1 MKSNLKIVNKT
12 KSLNF
17 KKIAQTRRQRGYN
30 WEDTLVK
37 RFNKMDDWKAFR
49 LGSPSVALPDILCV
63 NNIDSI
69 IFTIEAKSGTG
80 TTLTV
85 PFDQIIR
92 CLSWTNNFTVYK
104 TRKVI
109 LAFKFLSKKRIGVG
123 KYEKRELREFYKI
136 WNAKKDPIDI
146 VCKYDGTTYALI
158 QGEKKKLNLKV
169 FFLSQISS
177 HLKYQCMNQHIQ
189 LKIYLNLFSV
199 LVNKIYFL
207 MVDTFS
213 I

>member
-37 RFNKMDDWKAFR
+37 RFNKMENWKAFR

-136 WNAKKDPIDI
+136 WNAKKDSTYFGLIEIDHGI
-146 VCKYDGTTYALI
+146 RIMGK
-158 QGEKKKLNLKV
+158 
-169 FFLSQISS
+169 ISS
-177 HLKYQCMNQHIQ
+177 TSIPKTGQSVTMNVSFDSKPNYSFIVE
-189 LKIYLNLFSV
+189 N
-199 LVNKIYFL
+199 N
-207 MVDTFS
+207 
-213 I
+213 

>member
-1 MKSNLKIVNKT
+1 MKSSLKIENKT

-37 RFNKMDDWKAFR
+37 RFNKMENWKAFR

-63 NNIDSI
+63 NNTDSM

-85 PFDQIIR
+85 PFDQITR
-92 CLSWTNNFTVYK
+92 CLNWTNNFTVYK

-123 KYEKRELREFYKI
+123 EYEKRELREFYKV
-136 WNAKKDPIDI
+136 WNERKIPTDM
-146 VCKYDGTTYALI
+146 VCRYDGTTYALI
-158 QGEKKKLNLKV
+158 QGEKKKMNLKDHTMP
-169 FFLSQISS
+169 FKSR
-177 HLKYQCMNQHIQ
+177 YQKTIADN
-189 LKIYLNLFSV
+189 
-199 LVNKIYFL
+199 
-207 MVDTFS
+207 
-213 I
+213 

>member
-1 MKSNLKIVNKT
+1 MRYNLKIENKT

-37 RFNKMDDWKAFR
+37 RFNKIENWKAFR

-63 NNIDSI
+63 NNEDSE

-92 CLSWTNNFTVYK
+92 CLNWTNNFTVYK

-123 KYEKRELREFYKI
+123 EYEKRELREFYKV
-136 WNAKKDPIDI
+136 WNEKKKPTDI
-146 VCKYDGTTYALI
+146 VCKYEGATYALI
-158 QGEKKKLNLKV
+158 QGEKKRMDLKDYGMP
-169 FFLSQISS
+169 FHSRHQKTAS
-177 HLKYQCMNQHIQ
+177 
-189 LKIYLNLFSV
+189 
-199 LVNKIYFL
+199 
-207 MVDTFS
+207 
-213 I
+213 

>member
-1 MKSNLKIVNKT
+1 MNSNLKITTKI

-37 RFNKMDDWKAFR
+37 RFNKMDNWKAFR

-63 NNIDSI
+63 NNENRM

-85 PFDQIIR
+85 PFDQIVR
-92 CLSWTNNFTVYK
+92 CLNWTNNFTVYE

-109 LAFKFLSKKRIGVG
+109 LAFKFLSKKRIGTG
-123 KYEKRELREFYKI
+123 LYEKRELREFYKV
-136 WNAKKDPIDI
+136 WNEKKNPRDI
-146 VCKYDGTTYALI
+146 VCRYDGTTYALI
-158 QGEKKKLNLKV
+158 HGKKMEFDLKDYDMP
-169 FFLSQISS
+169 FKSR
-177 HLKYQCMNQHIQ
+177 HR
-189 LKIYLNLFSV
+189 KITLRTN
-199 LVNKIYFL
+199 
-207 MVDTFS
+207 
-213 I
+213 